1 MGRSLMSKSPAGW
14 ITGTVLVL
22 LLTGC
27 HTVPTRE
34 EADAIRRSAIPR
46 ELAKVNLPE
55 YIIEPPD
62 ILLIEARKVVPKPP
76 YRLEPLDAVYIQ
88 ATGVLPDAPIDGVY
102 AIDEQGYVDLGA
114 QYGRIRIAGMTV
126 DEAKQAIEQF
136 LGQTFAQPQVMVSLA
151 QMAAMQQ
158 IAGEHLVRPDGTVNL
173 GIYGSVRVA
182 GLTLD
187 QAKTVIEGH
196 LKQYLEDPQIALD
209 VLSYNS
215 KWAYIIFDGAGLGEQ
230 VIRIPITGNET
241 VLDALALV
249 GGLPPTAAAHSE
261 MWVARPAP
269 PDGTGDQILPVDWV
283 AITRGADPTT
293 NYQLLP
299 GDRIYVKA
307 DFWNAADGFIARVT
321 APVER
326 LFGFSLFGHSTIRA
340 FQFGHLGRRGFG
352 GGFGFGF

>member
-1 MGRSLMSKSPAGW
+1 MARRLPLARQLAIAMGTLACVAM
-14 ITGTVLVL
+14 L
-22 LLTGC
+22 GC
-27 HTVPTRE
+27 HTIPTRE

-46 ELAKVNLPE
+46 ELSKVTLPE

-62 ILLIEARKVVPKPP
+62 ILLIEARKIVPKPP

-102 AIDEQGYVDLGA
+102 AIDEQGFVDLGA
-114 QYGRIRIAGMTV
+114 QYGRIQIAGKTV
-126 DEAKQAIEQF
+126 EEARAAIQEF
-136 LGQTFAQPQVMVSLA
+136 LSQTFAQPQVMVSLA

-187 QAKTVIEGH
+187 QARIIIENH
-196 LKQYLEDPQIALD
+196 LKQYLEDPQITVD

-230 VIRIPITGNET
+230 VIRIPVTGNET
-241 VLDALALV
+241 VLDAIALV
-249 GGLPPTAAAHSE
+249 GGLPPTATKHSE
-261 MWVARPAP
+261 IWVARPAP

-283 AITRGADPTT
+283 AITQGGSPMT
-293 NYQLLP
+293 NYQILP

-307 DFWNAADGFIARVT
+307 DFWNAADGLIARVT

-326 LFGFSLFGHSTIRA
+326 LFGFSLFGHATVRS
-340 FQFGHLGRRGFG
+340 FQFGHRRGGGGFG
-352 GGFGFGF
+352 GGFFGF